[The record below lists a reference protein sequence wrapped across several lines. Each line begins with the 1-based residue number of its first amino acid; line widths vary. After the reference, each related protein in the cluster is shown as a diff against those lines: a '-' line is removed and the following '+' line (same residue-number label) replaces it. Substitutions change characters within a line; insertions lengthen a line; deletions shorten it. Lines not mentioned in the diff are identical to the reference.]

1 MFADKV
7 MINAN
12 DLMKLAWE
20 NPLLD
25 EADCAILFEM
35 IMQLIKSDDGRG

>member
-1 MFADKV
+1 MFLDKP
-7 MINAN
+7 MIDAN

-25 EADCAILFEM
+25 ENDCGILFDM
-35 IMQLIKSDDGRG
+35 IMRLIKTDKE

>member
-25 EADCAILFEM
+25 ENDCVIIFKML
-35 IMQLIKSDDGRG
+35 MQLINNEN